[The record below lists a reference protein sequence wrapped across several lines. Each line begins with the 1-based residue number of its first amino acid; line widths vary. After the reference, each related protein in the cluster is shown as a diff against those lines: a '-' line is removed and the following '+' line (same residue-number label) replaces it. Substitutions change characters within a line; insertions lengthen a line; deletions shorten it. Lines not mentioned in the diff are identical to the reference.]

1 MQLWV
6 FGGSLKK
13 KKKRTN
19 LYAVI
24 VLCSLKRDRICFS
37 DLCRRN
43 CDASGCRNFFE
54 FFLNCVT
61 VLVLLFFIVR
71 FQQHNFI
78 WYFFFFFP
86 SKDFKVTF
94 IWLEVKIF
102 ICTLV
107 KNQEEGP
114 ASAGVDVCAGG
125 AFTALTRVL
134 AYLRF
139 MRKKW
144 CPFVSR

>member
-1 MQLWV
+1 MRVLSESSDVPFKQFTALCS
-6 FGGSLKK
+6 FEFLEGALK

-54 FFLNCVT
+54 FFKNCVT
-61 VLVLLFFIVR
+61 VLVLLLFIVR

-78 WYFFFFFP
+78 WYFFFFFLP
-86 SKDFKVTF
+86 RISKSLSYDLK
-94 IWLEVKIF
+94 
-102 ICTLV
+102 
-107 KNQEEGP
+107 
-114 ASAGVDVCAGG
+114 
-125 AFTALTRVL
+125 
-134 AYLRF
+134 
-139 MRKKW
+139 
-144 CPFVSR
+144 

>member
-1 MQLWV
+1 MRVLSESSDVPFKQFTALCS
-6 FGGSLKK
+6 FEFLEGALK

-24 VLCSLKRDRICFS
+24 VLCSLETGFVFLICAEGIVMH
-37 DLCRRN
+37 L
-43 CDASGCRNFFE
+43 DAEIFE

-94 IWLEVKIF
+94 I
-102 ICTLV
+102 
-107 KNQEEGP
+107 
-114 ASAGVDVCAGG
+114 
-125 AFTALTRVL
+125 
-134 AYLRF
+134 
-139 MRKKW
+139 
-144 CPFVSR
+144 

>member
-54 FFLNCVT
+54 FFLKLCNSACIIT
-61 VLVLLFFIVR
+61 LLSDFSNI
-71 FQQHNFI
+71 I
-78 WYFFFFFP
+78 LYGTFFFFP